1 MGPCPVTM
9 LLALLGLGMLLG
21 FGGAFVARAL
31 RDGRKLVALAVA
43 LLLAPIALYLAWLA
57 IMVLEVGPAM
67 R

>member
-21 FGGAFVARAL
+21 FGGAFVAKAL
-31 RDGRKLVALAVA
+31 RDGRTLVALTVA
-43 LLLAPIALYLAWLA
+43 LVLVPIVLYLAWMA
-57 IMVLEVGPAM
+57 FMVVGVGPAM